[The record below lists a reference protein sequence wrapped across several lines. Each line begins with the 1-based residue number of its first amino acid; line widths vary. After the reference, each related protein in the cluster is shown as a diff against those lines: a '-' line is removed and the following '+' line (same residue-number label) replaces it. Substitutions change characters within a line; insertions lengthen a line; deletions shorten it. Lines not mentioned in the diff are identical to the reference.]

1 MKARPLDA
9 RSIVVTRPARQA
21 GRLAG
26 LIAEAGGRALQFPAI
41 AIEPVHC
48 VGLDALIGQLASFDA
63 AIFISR
69 NAVEAGI
76 AKVRAA
82 GAFGSLP
89 LAAALGN
96 GTRKALESEGV
107 RGVIAP
113 QGAADSEAL
122 LELPAL
128 RDAAGK
134 RILIF
139 RGVGGRELLASALRA
154 RGATVE
160 YAECYRRVL
169 PSTDMRP
176 LLHLWSRGEVDAV
189 AISSAEGL
197 LNFAHLL
204 GDAALENLRA
214 APVFVPHSR
223 VAEEARGLG
232 IGEVIEAGAGDED
245 MLRALVAYFGR
256 AS

>member
-1 MKARPLDA
+1 VKARPLDA
-9 RSIVVTRPARQA
+9 RSIVVTRPAQQA
-21 GRLAG
+21 GRLAQ
-26 LIAEAGGRALQFPAI
+26 LIAEAGGRALRYPSI
-41 AIEPVHC
+41 AIEPLDSAQ
-48 VGLDALIGQLASFDA
+48 LDAQIAQLASFDA

-69 NAVEAGI
+69 NAAEFGI

-82 GAFGSLP
+82 GAFRSLP
-89 LAAALGN
+89 LAAALGS
-96 GTRKALESEGV
+96 GTRTALESEGV

-113 QGAADSEAL
+113 EGMADSEAL

-128 RDAAGK
+128 RNAAGK

-154 RGATVE
+154 RGAAVE
-160 YAECYRRVL
+160 YAECYRRAR

-176 LLHLWSRGEVDAV
+176 LIAHWSRGEVDAV

-197 LNFAHLL
+197 LNFASLL
-204 GDAALENLRA
+204 GDSATERLRA
-214 APVFVPHSR
+214 TPVFVPHPR

-232 IGEVIEAGAGDED
+232 IGEVIEAGAADED